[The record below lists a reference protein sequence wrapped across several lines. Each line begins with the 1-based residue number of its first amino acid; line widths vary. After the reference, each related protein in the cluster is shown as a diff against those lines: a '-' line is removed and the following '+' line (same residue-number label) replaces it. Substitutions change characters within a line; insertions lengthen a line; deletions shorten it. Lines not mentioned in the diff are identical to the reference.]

1 MRLNLYSQELI
12 LDDSDRALEIV
23 TKESDTGVVYSGIRL
38 FLHSTDKL
46 HDTDDDDDRSA
57 ITWWLPK
64 SAKNR
69 RALMDLF
76 NQMALMVDDVGQG
89 TGMDS

>member
-23 TKESDTGVVYSGIRL
+23 TKESDTGVVYSGIRM
-38 FLHSTDKL
+38 FLHSSDKL

-69 RALMDLF
+69 HALVDLF
-76 NQMALMVDDVGQG
+76 IQMANMVDDVAQG
-89 TGMDS
+89 TGMDL

>member
-38 FLHSTDKL
+38 FLHSSERL
-46 HDTDDDDDRSA
+46 HDRPDDDDRSA
-57 ITWWLPK
+57 ITWWLPR

-69 RALMDLF
+69 RAVIALF
-76 NQMALMVDDVGQG
+76 NQMALMVDDVAQG
-89 TGMDS
+89 TGMDL